1 MKVESKFMTEYKK
14 HIRVD
19 VTHCKRNFNFQL
31 YGSREMSLLAAIEF
45 EKYAKSVMY
54 DFDFYGRKPD
64 KRKVVLD
71 AHGLG
76 SYYNKKAIP
85 VQRKALTDALS
96 TGESTLMEKEIVE
109 NVWKKVVPK
118 EILEKTS
125 IGFSKH
131 SVMFTVDF
139 HGSKQQLKQPLKTLQ
154 LAVDWAKG
162 MHCADQD

>member
-31 YGSREMSLLAAIEF
+31 YGSILAAIEF

-54 DFDFYGRKPD
+54 DFDSYGRKPD

-96 TGESTLMEKEIVE
+96 TRESTLMEKEIVE

-125 IGFSKH
+125 IGPGKI
-131 SVMFTVDF
+131 
-139 HGSKQQLKQPLKTLQ
+139 LQ
-154 LAVDWAKG
+154 ELGRKWRERVF
-162 MHCADQD
+162 C